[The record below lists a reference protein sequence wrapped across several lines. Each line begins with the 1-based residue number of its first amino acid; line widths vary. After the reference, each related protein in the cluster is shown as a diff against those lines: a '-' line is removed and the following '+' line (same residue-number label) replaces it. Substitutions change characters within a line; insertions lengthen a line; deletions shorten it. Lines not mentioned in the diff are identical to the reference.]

1 MTKSPTPKVT
11 AKKART
17 THRKPNRKVAAE
29 KASIS
34 HRKKAPN
41 VADER
46 VRDQHREAAVEVR
59 NAQVSDAM
67 SALSES
73 NIVRQFGATQ
83 GQVSMRARAEKK
95 AAQQIEDFHAQVPAS
110 MRALIERNVAQ
121 THALYEHTASALV
134 AAFENWE
141 ASLDAAGQGVVALN
155 RKIIDIA
162 GRNISTGFD
171 LATRL
176 VASNNLAE
184 AFGVQTAFWRKQLSE
199 LRMQAEEVRV
209 LLEKVTSNVVEPIK
223 SQMTREIDEF
233 LRRIKST

>member
-1 MTKSPTPKVT
+1 MTKSPTPKVTAPKVT

-17 THRKPNRKVAAE
+17 THRKPNRKVAVE
-29 KASIS
+29 KASPS

-41 VADER
+41 VADAR
-46 VRDQHREAAVEVR
+46 VRDDRKTAVEVR
-59 NAQVSDAM
+59 GAQVSG
-67 SALSES
+67 S
-73 NIVRQFGATQ
+73 NIVSKFGTTEV
-83 GQVSMRARAEKK
+83 QVSMRARDEKN
-95 AAQQIEDFHAQVPAS
+95 AAQQIEDFYAQVPAS

-209 LLEKVTSNVVEPIK
+209 LLEKVTCNVVEPIK

-233 LRRIKST
+233 LRRIGSPQG